1 MSKLIFKATC
11 SKNTFI
17 FKTLIE
23 MMSQISS
30 VENKDKKINTI
41 KQLSMKISSDNIE
54 LYSDS
59 KKVVTGFAILEH
71 KFFSDYFF
79 SYDCQLC
86 IGISLDLLKSCFKNV
101 NRNDVLIMK
110 IYKEEYNVFP
120 NLISFSFN
128 ETKGFDIKFNLIQN
142 MDNNSYENYHE
153 ILTIESMRYAN
164 LYKEVGGVKKL
175 VELSLSDETL
185 KLTSSMIDIAKNW
198 VIFKRSEN
206 KNNLKFTVPECS
218 LKSEY
223 LKITSKISTLDNNLK
238 LSLDDQAN
246 ILLSTHI
253 LNLRESKQI
262 LGNMFINILTQNDNN
277 K

>member
-1 MSKLIFKATC
+1 MSTLIFKAMC

-41 KQLSMKISSDNIE
+41 KQLSMKISNDNIE

-59 KKVVTGFAILEH
+59 KKLVTGFAVLEK

-79 SYDCQLC
+79 SYDYQLC

-101 NRNDVLIMK
+101 NRNDVLAMK

-120 NLISFSFN
+120 NIISFSFN
-128 ETKGFDIKFNLIQN
+128 ETKGFDIKFNLVQN
-142 MDNNSYENYHE
+142 MDNNSYENYRE

-198 VIFKRSEN
+198 VIFKRAED
-206 KNNLKFTVPECS
+206 KKNLKFEITECS

-223 LKITSKISTLDNNLK
+223 LKITSKISTLDNYLK
-238 LSLDDQAN
+238 FSLDEKAN
-246 ILLSTHI
+246 ILLTTNI
-253 LNLRESKQI
+253 LNLRESKQN
-262 LGNMFINILTQNDNN
+262 LGNMFINILTQIDNN